1 MSEKKRNR
9 KGKVILASGLALL
22 AGSVVATGVILSQV
36 NLKKKDDEPK
46 TGNEPKFEPVVK
58 LTDSK
63 FDELSFEI
71 SNLNAAQNK
80 GKEFIV
86 VLTNKRDFTIRN
98 EKAITIDADSTNIK
112 FDSLESDRKYNLSIL
127 FKGKIVLKD
136 VFTTKKRPAIS
147 AGTPSATNAS
157 FVISNINDF
166 KDELEKVQIVIT
178 NKTNPSSA
186 PIVIKAS
193 DLKVSN
199 GSAIINLQEENL
211 GLEPGS
217 TYEAV
222 VQFNG
227 DKEKTN
233 LSTPIVIETP
243 APKNIAYTSHISK
256 EGVKIALYGLK
267 EDGKKIKL
275 EYRLRG
281 FNGDHTKLESIDNVT
296 GGKAEVLISGD
307 LGFDNTYEFQ
317 VKYEDGE
324 YLTFEDESKKGEFKT
339 EAAPS
344 FEVQNENDSLDI
356 SISKLSPNINQD
368 NLFIRYRDKEN
379 SNEWIEKPIKEVPGF
394 SEGKLNL
401 EDLASDTNYE
411 AQLIYK
417 QGEGENAS
425 TKILTEAE
433 FRTSKYFVFDI
444 TKSIAASTKVLLSF
458 KDNSNS
464 TSGDLGV
471 TLKYVKDGEADLKT
485 ATLNKKSLSSSNYVQ
500 SVISNLEKST
510 TYNWTLT
517 SNKDNSVIASGT
529 FKTGT
534 DTDVAKLSDNSN
546 FYETNESDVVA
557 IENRL
562 TEGVV
567 VSVKNTFGYVTGDGV
582 EKYSPTE
589 ILIKYYPKDSESEYE
604 TERIVVSS
612 QDIKNKKFFTKKF
625 EDFAETPYIF
635 EVSYLNGFNENN
647 EEIKVLK
654 KFEISYKLPVIEF
667 KNNEKKLVVSNLES
681 VEGKTV
687 TLKYKANDDEAE
699 LTASGVVSQNGL
711 LEITLSNLRANKG
724 YSGKFEIASSDVE
737 FKSSIA
743 SLSRSKFYENEG
755 DNDKLLLRH
764 DFQTEEQTNVIRIK
778 HERSNHITTNTD
790 IYVILEG
797 FNENANEQVTFVVG
811 TQEEMDNPSS
821 IPTERKFTGTISASG
836 VLDSSS
842 DQWKRNLLSGTNYKI
857 AVFKVEDTTWTKI
870 AERDYLTP
878 VVEKATVQKL
888 EVIGS
893 NTNNPG
899 FRIPDWQAIK
909 DLIEGNDEIKFRAQ
923 KIKEDRPYVSFD
935 GEVTLTQL
943 PSRTD
948 LSFRHLTFT
957 RKYSKNELGKQGD
970 VIRIKDWTGGSPLN
984 RNWFND
990 RSKYQIIL
998 SIERDGGDY
1007 VVASISEDNLIFI
1020 NHSSPQFIESETK
1033 NVLKPKE
1040 DNNKEFVG
1048 KLEFNF
1054 NNLWQY
1060 VSTAESPQNL
1070 RAFYIKSNN
1079 PLSSSNPLNWI
1090 SAGDVAVTDENQTG
1104 MITFDNLELDTL
1116 YNFAFLD
1123 NDNNIILSKERVRTA
1138 NKPKLKITTSGD
1150 TIMRYTLSELKG
1162 SQDLVSNGTYK
1173 IVYSTDKSYSL
1184 SSNVITIDEN
1194 THLESFEGNFVFT
1207 LSDGLVPNTT
1217 YNYKLVNATTNEV
1230 LLGYDDIF
1238 KTNKSQSEETVIGND
1253 FAVIKLINP
1262 SYELR
1267 EGSYSI
1273 AKKGADEDKMVLDV
1287 IRMQYSEDSSFA
1299 EGTYKEFSVSL
1310 SENEANLLNIK
1321 LQDLK
1326 PSTKYYYRLVKGTI
1340 KSNII
1345 QNASTEAEPVVE
1357 LNTNS
1362 PLLSGSFTTWNTKFK
1377 VESTTNSSRIIFENI
1392 KDITGPNQLSL
1403 NFKKV
1408 DKSNIYDILFDYSIV
1423 DGKVI
1428 FEVNN
1433 LSPETEY
1440 EFSLSPAGSQD
1451 KIANGKFLTKTAS
1464 TIEARMIMI
1473 DEPHRRIKLTN
1484 IEDFVGRKIRIEY
1497 KEKNSTKILE
1507 SIDTVLTN
1515 ENDEFLWDI
1524 EDLEFKKEYK
1534 YDVYLLNEDN
1544 SVDRI
1549 IDTKEFEVGPKYT
1562 SAGDQ
1567 TVTTNVRTFGN
1578 YDLNSWYTITT
1589 LQEIYANHKNW
1600 KDKVK
1605 ESLYEVAIFG
1615 TQVSAGPAYGWHKLI
1630 SEGSDHRYYKEEKD
1644 SLVYEYIF
1652 IDPANQATGKAKVKG
1667 IKFKFQLLG
1676 NTLQVKIL
1684 EAKVKPEVVDK
1695 RVVVS
1700 NYSWSDLT
1708 EDLVYGAT
1716 SGIVNQG
1723 NGDIPGRYIN
1733 ISGFKFKAS
1742 TKKRSS
1748 RDFSVPQIFRYNLE
1762 SAKIATNKLTVSK
1775 NNSTTGSFIKLNNVK
1790 QKLKYGNLDENYD
1803 VAYNKYISKDNK
1815 LLPFTGNF
1823 LINSSIYPSFA
1834 KGEKNLY
1841 TPGFEYNKDL
1851 KANFFRMLKENGK
1864 IRFDGSD
1871 VSNKK
1876 WISLNSDD
1884 VIMFE
1889 DEFNAYSE
1897 KYLTEFPL
1905 AKRLIWKD
1913 GNQLKGL
1920 RITLSDAANGHG
1932 AILGVLDDF
1941 VYYLDLKDNLNT
1953 KLLTWEQFISLSSK
1967 HSVHKY
1973 MNENSNGTAIA
1984 GISFTTKDRSFI
1996 ANNNSSTFT
2005 NPQNLQP
2012 VTEIDSI
2019 SSEETTTRKIKLI
2032 NAPLGNYEIKIEYP
2046 IYFPTLEQ
2054 SDFQPII
2061 ERFEITSEDS
2071 SYFEKDITNHL
2082 RHNTEYKVTLSRNG
2096 QIYQILNGF
2105 NSESNDGTFAF
2116 ATNNAHPNF
2125 KLRPMGIYDNPTRNV
2140 PNDHNPLGSNN
2151 PQYGDAPGLY
2161 HQWRMTINGRSFTNK
2176 DFWTSEAQ
2184 NIIKTFDKKFLI
2196 GSPRLGNG
2204 EMKYKWSFKTMFDGE
2219 SKGVTSHK
2227 YQFYSAALSDDK
2239 TKIIIMRIILLNDV
2253 AWNGNKKET
2262 TNFTLFVSGAR
2273 EYILNE
2279 GEINDLDNLNLVQ
2292 IYRGRSSININ
2303 NDIINLPTL
2312 SEDFFNNDENRNKV
2326 SVFGFYIKKE
2336 SDVQ

>member
-22 AGSVVATGVILSQV
+22 AGSIVATGVILSQV
-36 NLKKKDDEPK
+36 NSKKKDDEPK

-63 FDELSFEI
+63 FNELSFEV

-281 FNGDHTKLESIDNVT
+281 FNGDYTKIESIDNVT

-344 FEVQNENDSLDI
+344 FEVQNKNDSLDI

-379 SNEWIEKPIKEVPGF
+379 SSEWIEKPIKEVPGF

-464 TSGDLGV
+464 TSSDLGV

-485 ATLNKKSLSSSNYVQ
+485 ATLSKKSLSSSNYVQ
-500 SVISNLEKST
+500 SVISDLEKST
-510 TYNWTLT
+510 IYNWTLT

-534 DTDVAKLSDNSN
+534 DTDVAKSADNSN

-567 VSVKNTFGYVTGDGV
+567 VSVKNTFGYVTGDGA

-667 KNNEKKLVVSNLES
+667 KNSENKLVVSNLES
-681 VEGKTV
+681 VEGKTI
-687 TLKYKANDDEAE
+687 TLKYKANDDEE
-699 LTASGVVSQNGL
+699 LLTTSGIVNNGIL
-711 LEITLSNLRANKG
+711 DIALSNLRSNIEYHAT
-724 YSGKFEIASSDVE
+724 FELNSSDVE
-737 FKSSIA
+737 FKNSIA
-743 SLSRSKFYENEG
+743 NLSRSKFYENEG

-797 FNENANEQVTFVVG
+797 FNENADEEVTFVVG
-811 TQEEMDNPSS
+811 TPEEVSEPSL
-821 IPTERKFTGTISASG
+821 IPNERKFTGRINASG
-836 VLDSSS
+836 LLDV
-842 DQWKRNLLSGTNYKI
+842 DQAQWKRNLPGGTNYKI
-857 AVFKVEDTTWTKI
+857 AVFKVQDTTWTKI
-870 AERDYLTP
+870 AERDYSTP
-878 VVEKATVQKL
+878 VVEKARVQKL

-899 FRIPDWQAIK
+899 FRIPNWQAIK

-935 GEVTLTQL
+935 GEVELRNL
-943 PSRTD
+943 PAASGQD
-948 LSFRHLTFT
+948 LSFKHLTFT
-957 RKYSKNELGKQGD
+957 RKYSSSQLGKQGD
-970 VIRIKDWTGGSPLN
+970 IIRIKDWTGGGALN
-984 RNWFND
+984 RTFFND
-990 RSKYQIIL
+990 KSKYQIIL

-1007 VVASISEDNLIFI
+1007 IVASISEDNLIFI
-1020 NHSSPQFIESETK
+1020 NHSSPQFIDSETK

-1048 KLEFNF
+1048 KLEFHF

-1060 VSTAESPQNL
+1060 VSNAENPQNL
-1070 RAFYIKSNN
+1070 RAFYIKSND
-1079 PLSSSNPLNWI
+1079 PLSSSNPLNWT
-1090 SAGDVAVTDENQTG
+1090 SAGNVVVTDENQTG

-1162 SQDLVSNGTYK
+1162 SQDLVSNGSYK

-1207 LSDGLVPNTT
+1207 LSEGLTPNTT

-1273 AKKGADEDKMVLDV
+1273 AKKGQGEDEEKMILDV

-1299 EGTYKEFSVSL
+1299 EGRYKEFSVSL

-1326 PSTKYYYRLVKGTI
+1326 PGTQYYYRLVKGTI

-1345 QNASTEAEPVVE
+1345 KGESTESEPVVE
-1357 LNTNS
+1357 LNINS

-1377 VESTTNSSRIIFENI
+1377 VESTTNSSRIIFEDIDN
-1392 KDITGPNQLSL
+1392 ITGPNQLSL

-1423 DGKVI
+1423 DGKII

-1440 EFSLSPAGSQD
+1440 EFSLSPTGSQD
-1451 KIANGKFLTKTAS
+1451 KIANGKFLTKTTS
-1464 TIEARMIMI
+1464 TIEARMIKI

-1484 IEDFVGRKIRIEY
+1484 LEDFVGRKIRIEY
-1497 KEKNSTKILE
+1497 KKQNDDKTYKLIESTDTILT
-1507 SIDTVLTN
+1507 S

-1524 EDLEFKKEYK
+1524 EDLEFLKTYK
-1534 YDVYLLNEDN
+1534 YDVYLLDSND
-1544 SVDRI
+1544 SVETL
-1549 IDTKEFEVGPKYT
+1549 IDTQEFEVGPEYT
-1562 SAGDQ
+1562 SGGDQ
-1567 TVTTNVRTFGN
+1567 RVTTNVRTFGN
-1578 YDLNSWYTITT
+1578 YDLEKWYTITT

-1600 KDKVK
+1600 KEKVK
-1605 ESLYEVAIFG
+1605 ESLTEIAIFG
-1615 TQVSAGPAYGWHKLI
+1615 TQVSAGTAYGWHKLI
-1630 SEGSDHRYYKEEKD
+1630 SEGSSHRYYKDEENK
-1644 SLVYEYIF
+1644 LVYEYIF
-1652 IDPANQATGKAKVKG
+1652 VDSANQESGKAKVKG
-1667 IKFKFQLLG
+1667 IKFELQLLG
-1676 NTLQVKIL
+1676 NTIQAKIL
-1684 EAKVKPEVVDK
+1684 EARVKPEVVDA
-1695 RVVVS
+1695 RVVVTK
-1700 NYSWSDLT
+1700 YSWSELT
-1708 EDLVYGAT
+1708 DTLDYGAT
-1716 SGIVNQG
+1716 AGIVNQG

-1742 TKKRSS
+1742 TPKRSA

-1762 SAKIATNKLTVSK
+1762 AAKIATNKLTVSTG
-1775 NNSTTGSFIKLNNVK
+1775 NTTTGSFIRLNNAR
-1790 QKLKYGNLDENYD
+1790 QKIKYGNLDNNYD
-1803 VAYNKYISKDNK
+1803 VAYNNYISKNNQ
-1815 LLPFTGNF
+1815 LLPFVGNF
-1823 LINSSIYPSFA
+1823 LINSSSYPGFH
-1834 KGEKNLY
+1834 NNDRNIY
-1841 TPGFEYNKDL
+1841 TPGFTYDSMLRE
-1851 KANFFRMLKENGK
+1851 NFFKTLKEHGK
-1864 IRFDGSD
+1864 IRFAGSD

-1876 WISLNSDD
+1876 WISFNSDD
-1884 VIMFE
+1884 IIMFE

-1905 AKRLIWKD
+1905 AKRLIWRD

-1920 RITLSDAANGHG
+1920 RITLSDAENGNG
-1932 AILGVLDDF
+1932 AVLGQLDDF
-1941 VYYLDLKDNLNT
+1941 VYYLDINSNQNVES
-1953 KLLTWEQFISLSSK
+1953 LTWDKFTSLASK

-1973 MNENSNGTAIA
+1973 MNPNSTGTAIA
-1984 GISFTTKDRSFI
+1984 GIGFVTRDKSFI
-1996 ANNNSSTFT
+1996 ANNNSNTFV
-2005 NPQNLQP
+2005 NPQDTRP
-2012 VTEIDSI
+2012 ITEIESVA
-2019 SSEETTTRKIKLI
+2019 SEENTSRIIKFI
-2032 NAPLGNYEIKIEYP
+2032 NAPVGTYELKVEYP
-2046 IYFPTLEQ
+2046 IYFPTPEKPT
-2054 SDFQPII
+2054 FEPII
-2061 ERFEITSEDS
+2061 QTFEITNENSN
-2071 SYFEKDITNHL
+2071 YFEKDVTEL
-2082 RHNTEYKVTLSRNG
+2082 LKYNTEYKVTLSRNG
-2096 QIYQILNGF
+2096 EVYSTLSGINSSIPGGFTYFGSRDIKSVSAGEYTVVNNGRRDKQLQGTWPPEDQRRFKINSREVLGIDNPKSDQGIREFNERLKFILLG
-2105 NSESNDGTFAF
+2105 STRLSTDGT
-2116 ATNNAHPNF
+2116 
-2125 KLRPMGIYDNPTRNV
+2125 
-2140 PNDHNPLGSNN
+2140 
-2151 PQYGDAPGLY
+2151 
-2161 HQWRMTINGRSFTNK
+2161 
-2176 DFWTSEAQ
+2176 
-2184 NIIKTFDKKFLI
+2184 
-2196 GSPRLGNG
+2196 
-2204 EMKYKWSFKTMFDGE
+2204 MKYKWSFKVQKHQGHNLSTARQNLLA
-2219 SKGVTSHK
+2219 GVLT
-2227 YQFYSAALSDDK
+2227 DDNN
-2239 TKIIIMRIILLNDV
+2239 KIIIIDLAIQTYQHQSWFFTRTLREYTLQDGELANLQNLDLLQKYNAGENITDKILSS
-2253 AWNGNKKET
+2253 GNITEESLESGGENYGKVGFFGFFIKNKET
-2262 TNFTLFVSGAR
+2262 PTSG
-2273 EYILNE
+2273 N
-2279 GEINDLDNLNLVQ
+2279 
-2292 IYRGRSSININ
+2292 
-2303 NDIINLPTL
+2303 
-2312 SEDFFNNDENRNKV
+2312 
-2326 SVFGFYIKKE
+2326 
-2336 SDVQ
+2336 

>member
-1 MSEKKRNR
+1 M
-9 KGKVILASGLALL
+9 
-22 AGSVVATGVILSQV
+22 AGSIVATGVILSQV
-36 NLKKKDDEPK
+36 NSKKKNDEPK

-63 FDELSFEI
+63 FDELSFEV

-80 GKEFIV
+80 GKEFIA

-98 EKAITIDADSTNIK
+98 EKAITIDGDSTNIK

-243 APKNIAYTSHISK
+243 VPKNIAYTSHISK
-256 EGVKIALYGLK
+256 EGVKIVLYGLK

-281 FNGDHTKLESIDNVT
+281 FNGDHTEVESIDNVT

-307 LGFDNTYEFQ
+307 LGLDNTYEFQ

-344 FEVQNENDSLDI
+344 FEVQNKNDSLDI

-394 SEGKLNL
+394 SEGKLNF

-464 TSGDLGV
+464 TSSDLGV

-485 ATLNKKSLSSSNYVQ
+485 ATLSKKSLSSSNYVQ
-500 SVISNLEKST
+500 SVISDLEKST
-510 TYNWTLT
+510 TYNWTLI
-517 SNKDNSVIASGT
+517 SNKDESVIASGT

-534 DTDVAKLSDNSN
+534 DTDVAKSADNSN
-546 FYETNESDVVA
+546 FYETNESDVIA

-567 VSVKNTFGYVTGDGV
+567 VSVKNTFGYITGDGA

-667 KNNEKKLVVSNLES
+667 KNSEKKLVVSNLES
-681 VEGKTV
+681 IAGKTV
-687 TLKYKANDDEAE
+687 TLKYKANDGEREEEE
-699 LTASGVVSQNGL
+699 LSVSGTVSANGL
-711 LEITLSNLRANKG
+711 LEIPLSNLRSNVEYNA
-724 YSGKFEIASSDVE
+724 KFEILSNDIEFNSSITGFTRSQFYDNEILNNNLVLSDV
-737 FKSSIA
+737 F
-743 SLSRSKFYENEG
+743 R
-755 DNDKLLLRH
+755 
-764 DFQTEEQTNVIRIK
+764 TEEQENSIRIK
-778 HERSNHITTNTD
+778 HVRPNFYTQMTS
-790 IYVILEG
+790 IYVLLEG
-797 FNENANEQVTFVVG
+797 FVAEANQQVNIVIG
-811 TQEEMDNPSS
+811 SEEEMKNPSS
-821 IPTERKFTGTISASG
+821 IPDERKTVGTVNASG
-836 VLDSSS
+836 VVDSPEGAKWWDNLPSS
-842 DQWKRNLLSGTNYKI
+842 TNYKI
-857 AVFKVEDTTWTKI
+857 GVFKVDDDNWNKI
-870 AERDYLTP
+870 AERDFSTP
-878 VVEKATVQKL
+878 VINKPNIQRL
-888 EVIGS
+888 EIIGS
-893 NTNNPG
+893 NTHDFG
-899 FRIPDWQAIK
+899 FRVENLQELK
-909 DLIEGNDEIKFRAQ
+909 DLYGNNASVVFRVKRIDEEIISDSFSGS
-923 KIKEDRPYVSFD
+923 IKEINDPNGWSGIYRW
-935 GEVTLTQL
+935 TK
-943 PSRTD
+943 R
-948 LSFRHLTFT
+948 LSDNF
-957 RKYSKNELGKQGD
+957 GKQGD
-970 VIRIKDWTGGSPLN
+970 VIRIKNFTGASDSNWTQ
-984 RNWFND
+984 WFVD
-990 RSKYQIIL
+990 KSKYQIIL
-998 SIERDGGDY
+998 TIENSSNHY
-1007 VVASISEDNLIFI
+1007 IIASNQGSDLILV
-1020 NHSSPQFIESETK
+1020 NHSSPRINDSETTNISK
-1033 NVLKPKE
+1033 ISDKDAKKV
-1040 DNNKEFVG
+1040 VG
-1048 KLEFNF
+1048 KVEYKLTSLSE
-1054 NNLWQY
+1054 Y
-1060 VSTAESPQNL
+1060 ISTNESPQIL
-1070 RAFYIKSNN
+1070 KAFYIKSND
-1079 PLSSSNPLNWI
+1079 PLASSNPSNWI
-1090 SAGDVAVTDENQTG
+1090 SAGNVLVNDADQTG
-1104 MITFDNLELDTL
+1104 QISFDNLELNTF
-1116 YNFAFLD
+1116 YNFAFLGK
-1123 NDNNIILSKERVRTA
+1123 DNNIVLTRENVKTA
-1138 NKPKLKITTSGD
+1138 NNPKLKITTSGD

-1162 SQDLVSNGTYK
+1162 SQNLIPNGTYK
-1173 IVYSTDKSYSL
+1173 IIYSTDKSYNL
-1184 SSNVITIDEN
+1184 SSNEITINESTN
-1194 THLESFEGNFVFT
+1194 LQSFEGNFVFT
-1207 LSDGLVPNTT
+1207 LLEGLVPNTT
-1217 YNYKLVNATTNEV
+1217 YNYKLVNIANNDV

-1253 FAVIKLINP
+1253 FAIIKLINP

-1273 AKKGADEDKMVLDV
+1273 AKKGQGADENKMVLDV
-1287 IRMQYSEDSSFA
+1287 IRMQYSEDPNFV
-1299 EGTYKEFSVSL
+1299 EGEYKEFSVSL
-1310 SENEANLLNIK
+1310 SENEVNLLSIK

-1326 PSTKYYYRLVKGTI
+1326 PGTQYYYRLVKGTI

-1345 QNASTEAEPVVE
+1345 QASSVVEEPVVE
-1357 LNTNS
+1357 LNTTL
-1362 PLLSGSFTTWNTKFK
+1362 PLLSGNFTTWNTKFK
-1377 VESTTNSSRIIFENI
+1377 VESTTNSSRIIFEDINN
-1392 KDITGPNQLSL
+1392 ITGPNQLSL

-1451 KIANGKFLTKTAS
+1451 KIANGKFLTKTTS
-1464 TIEARMIMI
+1464 TIEARMIKI

-1484 IEDFVGRKIRIEY
+1484 LEDFVGRKIRIEY

-1507 SIDTVLTN
+1507 SINTVLTN

-1605 ESLYEVAIFG
+1605 ESLIEIAIFG

-1630 SEGSDHRYYKEEKD
+1630 SEGSNHRYYKEENGN
-1644 SLVYEYIF
+1644 LVYEYIF
-1652 IDPANQATGKAKVKG
+1652 VDTANQPVGSENAKVKG
-1667 IKFKFQLLG
+1667 IKFMLQLLG
-1676 NTLQVKIL
+1676 NTIQVKII

-1708 EDLVYGAT
+1708 DDLVYGAT
-1716 SGIVNQG
+1716 SGVVNQG

-1733 ISGFKFKAS
+1733 LSGFKFKAS
-1742 TKKRSS
+1742 TAKRSP

-1762 SAKIATNKLTVSK
+1762 SAKIATNKFTVSK
-1775 NNSTTGSFIKLNNVK
+1775 GNSTTGSFIKLNNAK
-1790 QKLKYGNLDENYD
+1790 QKIKYGNLDENYD
-1803 VAYNKYISKDNK
+1803 VAYNKYISENGK

-1823 LINSSIYPSFA
+1823 LINASIYPHSDFA
-1834 KGEKNLY
+1834 KNDKNIY
-1841 TPGFEYNKDL
+1841 TPGIEYGPNL
-1851 KANFFRMLKENGK
+1851 RETFFRLLKENGK
-1864 IRFDGSD
+1864 IKFDGSD
-1871 VSNKK
+1871 VSNKN
-1876 WISLNSDD
+1876 WISLNSEDI
-1884 VIMFE
+1884 IMFE

-1920 RITLSDAANGHG
+1920 RITLSDAENGDG
-1932 AILGVLDDF
+1932 AVLGQLDDF
-1941 VYYLDLKDNLNT
+1941 VYYLDINSNQNIKSI
-1953 KLLTWEQFISLSSK
+1953 TWDQFITLASK

-1973 MNENSNGTAIA
+1973 MNLNSNGTAIA
-1984 GISFTTKDRSFI
+1984 GIGFVTKDKSFI
-1996 ANNNSSTFT
+1996 ANSNSTNTFT
-2005 NPQNLQP
+2005 NPQDTQP
-2012 VTEIDSI
+2012 ITELESV
-2019 SSEETTTRKIKLI
+2019 SGEESTTRKIKLI
-2032 NAPLGNYEIKIEYP
+2032 NAPIGTYQLKVEYP
-2046 IYFPTLEQ
+2046 IYFPTPEKPT
-2054 SDFQPII
+2054 FEPII
-2061 ERFEITSEDS
+2061 ETFEITKENSN
-2071 SYFEKDITNHL
+2071 YFEKDLTQYL
-2082 RHNTEYKVTLSRNG
+2082 QYGTEYKVTISKGEIEYKVLTGING
-2096 QIYQILNGF
+2096 DISGGQTFFAN
-2105 NSESNDGTFAF
+2105 NSIKS
-2116 ATNNAHPNF
+2116 AT
-2125 KLRPMGIYDNPTRNV
+2125 MGIYNVSGRPGVVNDGDVFYYPNPDTGQNNWRVSFNAREFLNMNPNSDEAFEILKTREKR
-2140 PNDHNPLGSNN
+2140 L
-2151 PQYGDAPGLY
+2151 
-2161 HQWRMTINGRSFTNK
+2161 
-2176 DFWTSEAQ
+2176 
-2184 NIIKTFDKKFLI
+2184 LI
-2196 GSPRLGNG
+2196 GSPRLANG
-2204 EMKYKWSFKTMFDGE
+2204 EMRYKWSFKTDFFASRKSNATHKHVFFTAAVSDDETKAIILRIVLYRQVGSNNVTVFVAGAKE
-2219 SKGVTSHK
+2219 YALNENERNNLNSLNLTTAYNNGTNIKDDVVTS
-2227 YQFYSAALSDDK
+2227 
-2239 TKIIIMRIILLNDV
+2239 ND
-2253 AWNGNKKET
+2253 
-2262 TNFTLFVSGAR
+2262 
-2273 EYILNE
+2273 
-2279 GEINDLDNLNLVQ
+2279 
-2292 IYRGRSSININ
+2292 
-2303 NDIINLPTL
+2303 L
-2312 SEDFFNNDENRNKV
+2312 SEDYFVNQNENKV
-2326 SVFGFYIKKE
+2326 AVFGFYIKKE
-2336 SDVQ
+2336 TN